1 MYTCV
6 ICIYVYIDIL
16 LKLTNYNAIYLQMFK
31 NYSNAET
38 PQTNKA
44 WTEISEGNR
53 VKLLNI
59 EFKKFD
65 LYKNFEITKAPPNGQ
80 IEIKIDK
87 IISAD
92 KRAILLLDLEK
103 ILKTNIDRG
112 ITVWCDPVGD
122 KSKLRNLRGVE
133 IST

>member
-1 MYTCV
+1 
-6 ICIYVYIDIL
+6 
-16 LKLTNYNAIYLQMFK
+16 MFK
-31 NYSNAET
+31 NYSNTET
-38 PQTNKA
+38 PKTNKA
-44 WTEISEGNR
+44 WTEISEGDR

-59 EFKKFD
+59 ELEKFN
-65 LYKNFEITKAPPNGQ
+65 LYKNFEITKAPSNGQ

-103 ILKTNIDRG
+103 ILKINIDKG

-133 IST
+133 ILT

>member
-1 MYTCV
+1 M
-6 ICIYVYIDIL
+6 L
-16 LKLTNYNAIYLQMFK
+16 K
-31 NYSNAET
+31 NYSNDET
-38 PQTNKA
+38 PKTNKA
-44 WTEISEGNR
+44 WIEMSEGNR
-53 VKLLNI
+53 VKLLDI
-59 EFKKFD
+59 ELKKSD
-65 LYKNFEITKAPPNGQ
+65 LYRNFEITKAPSNGQ

-112 ITVWCDPVGD
+112 ITVWCNPVGD